1 VGNYECVDFETT
13 GEMARQER
21 HKAMAHYHAVIW
33 IDHSEAHVFHFTPE
47 EVEKLTA
54 HSTNT
59 HPHQHHKRGSAGS
72 GNAKEDHAY
81 FEHVTTLLKGAQ
93 EILVVGPA
101 KAKLDLIKFVHK
113 QHQELVSKIVGV
125 ETLDHPTDGQLVAYA
140 RKYFLAKDRMIQ

>member
-1 VGNYECVDFETT
+1 
-13 GEMARQER
+13 
-21 HKAMAHYHAVIW
+21 MAHYHAVIW
-33 IDHSEAHVFHFTPE
+33 LDHSEAHVFHFTPD

-54 HSTNT
+54 HSSSA
-59 HPHQHHKRGSAGS
+59 HPHQHHKRGSIGS

-81 FEHVTTLLKGAQ
+81 LDHVTGLLKGAQ

-101 KAKLDLIKFVHK
+101 KAKLDLIKHIHK
-113 QHQELVSKIVGV
+113 HYQDMVPKILGV